1 MSAFLQQIVN
11 GLVLG
16 GVYAVFALG
25 FSLVMANLRVF
36 YVAHAAVFTWGA
48 IFAWQLIEWGWA
60 AYPALAAAV
69 VLTGLLNVVG
79 YYVLIRP
86 LENRKNK
93 ELAAFM
99 SSVGGLI
106 VLTDLGAMHLQQTSV
121 RLPFG
126 LVPAHT
132 WEFKGVQLSSI
143 YLIMLVAATVIFLF
157 LQWLMERTAMGRAIR
172 AVAFDRSLAGML
184 GIRVDRVTAFVFV
197 LSGALAAVA
206 AILVAIAFNVVN
218 STMGSSY
225 MTLAIA
231 VLVIGGFGSVK
242 GAFLGR
248 LFVGLVS
255 TLSIGYISS
264 GFSDVIVYGTL
275 IIFLLVR
282 PTGIVRVADILGRA

>member
-1 MSAFLQQIVN
+1 
-11 GLVLG
+11 
-16 GVYAVFALG
+16 
-25 FSLVMANLRVF
+25 
-36 YVAHAAVFTWGA
+36 
-48 IFAWQLIEWGWA
+48 
-60 AYPALAAAV
+60 
-69 VLTGLLNVVG
+69 
-79 YYVLIRP
+79 
-86 LENRKNK
+86 
-93 ELAAFM
+93 
-99 SSVGGLI
+99 
-106 VLTDLGAMHLQQTSV
+106 
-121 RLPFG
+121 
-126 LVPAHT
+126 
-132 WEFKGVQLSSI
+132 
-143 YLIMLVAATVIFLF
+143 
-157 LQWLMERTAMGRAIR
+157 
-172 AVAFDRSLAGML
+172 
-184 GIRVDRVTAFVFV
+184 

-242 GAFLGR
+242 GAFLGG